1 MRGLLWPQIL
11 DSRYFILALPENE
24 AIISFLLMFIYII
37 SLQKQFSNYF
47 IVKGKKLSG
56 ENDRRKIFTWILC
69 VTLYYYTP
77 CSFDTMVPVLLYPQW

>member
-56 ENDRRKIFTWILC
+56 ENDRRKNFHMDSMC
-69 VTLYYYTP
+69 D
-77 CSFDTMVPVLLYPQW
+77 FVLLYPMFF